1 MLSFLIIG
9 TTPTLAQ
16 TVQDY
21 TIQFQVYVTTGSLS
35 HHSVNFFIF
44 STSSSPT
51 ASEVRK
57 RTRDDQNEDRF
68 KKDGKIH
75 SFKQSDNDDD
85 ENNTWNGNSTQQM

>member
-1 MLSFLIIG
+1 MNLYYLLWIQIVKWK
-9 TTPTLAQ
+9 
-16 TVQDY
+16 VQKGKNP
-21 TIQFQVYVTTGSLS
+21 FYVQLQYYQ
-35 HHSVNFFIF
+35 NFCIF
-44 STSSSPT
+44 SASSFPV

-75 SFKQSDNDDD
+75 SFKQTDNDDD

>member
-1 MLSFLIIG
+1 MNLYYLLWIQIVKWKIQKGKNPFY
-9 TTPTLAQ
+9 
-16 TVQDY
+16 VQLQCY
-21 TIQFQVYVTTGSLS
+21 Q
-35 HHSVNFFIF
+35 NFCIF
-44 STSSSPT
+44 SASSSPV

-75 SFKQSDNDDD
+75 SFKQADNDDD

>member
-1 MLSFLIIG
+1 MQASFF
-9 TTPTLAQ
+9 
-16 TVQDY
+16 Y
-21 TIQFQVYVTTGSLS
+21 TIKMAEIRKINPVLGSCYQIKACHLS
-35 HHSVNFFIF
+35 NHSAHVSIF

-75 SFKQSDNDDD
+75 SFKQGGNDDD